1 MALLHNEVEKIKCFQ
16 LLKFPVFC
24 SLHGPL
30 PFPIA
35 TAASSSHCKAI
46 SREVTMALVPG
57 YLSWLQKSSSR
68 SLSHHPHVRVHQA
81 DMVSSCLS
89 CSFVFVKND
98 RFLKGSVLFLLDPR
112 PLAGFLICMVLL
124 HYILVRR
131 DFIKFL

>member
-46 SREVTMALVPG
+46 SQRSHYGSYAWLPFMVAEVILKVTFSPSTRARAPGRHGLQLPIMLV
-57 YLSWLQKSSSR
+57 
-68 SLSHHPHVRVHQA
+68 
-81 DMVSSCLS
+81 CF
-89 CSFVFVKND
+89 C
-98 RFLKGSVLFLLDPR
+98 
-112 PLAGFLICMVLL
+112 
-124 HYILVRR
+124 
-131 DFIKFL
+131 

>member
-46 SREVTMALVPG
+46 SQRSHYGSCAWLPFMVAEVI
-57 YLSWLQKSSSR
+57 
-68 SLSHHPHVRVHQA
+68 
-81 DMVSSCLS
+81 
-89 CSFVFVKND
+89 
-98 RFLKGSVLFLLDPR
+98 LKVTFSPSQTWSPAAYHARLFLLKMIDFSKVQFCFSEILDHW
-112 PLAGFLICMVLL
+112 LAF
-124 HYILVRR
+124 
-131 DFIKFL
+131 